1 MIHSTSEVFRIME
14 SELEK
19 FHEQLDKTEAH
30 IKLIVDFESTKLEL
44 SKNQMEIE
52 GIKYKTKQIKKSEVV
67 DLRNRPKNNNTLF

>member
-1 MIHSTSEVFRIME
+1 ME

-19 FHEQLDKTEAH
+19 FHEQSEKSEAH
-30 IKLIVDFESTKLEL
+30 IKLIIDFESSKLAIG
-44 SKNQMEIE
+44 KNQMEIE